1 VENSYSLQIRR
12 ETNGTALINEGQKIV
27 RACTRRDSAGTF
39 QLQAVHCNAATFEDT
54 DWAQIVTLYDQLNPI
69 VLRAVV
75 ALSRAIAIGETEG
88 PEAALPKPDQDDL
101 TKDRVESLI
110 GNLIAEV
117 RSLLADND
125 LASQDKIAQ

>member
-1 VENSYSLQIRR
+1 
-12 ETNGTALINEGQKIV
+12 
-27 RACTRRDSAGTF
+27 
-39 QLQAVHCNAATFEDT
+39 
-54 DWAQIVTLYDQLNPI
+54 